1 MTYKTLLFTVVL
13 AAASLNTATAQVENG
28 SFENWSNG
36 TPSGWTTIDS
46 GILIDQV
53 STPIV
58 DGQSAMK
65 ATVTTATQ
73 SNTDLLQ
80 QFDVVANQTYD
91 FEVSIYHT
99 EGSVAARIV
108 ADGYRGYSDPSIRNQ
123 WQQLSFSYQA
133 TSTKTINLGL
143 RFYDRSGFDG
153 SEVVYIDSFQPTSTT
168 PPPPP
173 PPTGCQDPDAVA
185 TAVTINTDNYGSETS
200 WELRTAVGQTIG
212 SGSNYTNNQTFVSD
226 FCLSDGDYTFVIAD
240 SYGDGICCNHGNGSY
255 VVEAN
260 GQVLVSGGT
269 FTFNETRNFTIQ
281 GSGTPPPPPDNGDY
295 YQAANG
301 LSGFALKTA
310 LHNIIK
316 GHAAQGYGALWG
328 FYSANSLDVY
338 FENDGS
344 ILDIYSENPNGA
356 DPYNYT
362 AITNQCGS
370 YNSEADCYNR
380 EHSFPRSWFGGSI
393 EPMNSDVH
401 FIFATDGQ
409 VNAYRGSFPY
419 GEVGSND
426 IVSNNGSRRGSAQS
440 GLGYTGTVF
449 EPIDEFKGDVARAAL
464 YVATRY
470 ENVISGWQNNS
481 QYSDAVLNG
490 SSTQVFETWYLNL
503 LKQWH
508 QQDPVSQKEIDRNNA
523 AHVYQGNRNP
533 FVDQPAYVQS
543 IWGN

>member
-1 MTYKTLLFTVVL
+1 MTLKTFLFSVAL
-13 AAASLNTATAQVENG
+13 ATASFNAAAQVENG
-28 SFENWSNG
+28 TFETWSNG
-36 TPSGWTTIDS
+36 APSGWTTIDS
-46 GILIDQV
+46 GILLDQV

-58 DGQSAMK
+58 DGQYALK
-65 ATVTTATQ
+65 TTVTTASQ

-99 EGSVAARIV
+99 EGSVAARII
-108 ADGYRGYSDPSIRNQ
+108 ADGYRGYSDPAIRNQ
-123 WQQLSFSYQA
+123 WQQLRFTYQA

-143 RFYDRSGFDG
+143 RFYDRAGFDG
-153 SEVVYIDSFQPTSTT
+153 SEVVYVDSFQPTSST

-173 PPTGCQDPDAVA
+173 APTGCQDVA
-185 TAVTINTDNYGSETS
+185 TTVTINTDNYGSETS
-200 WELRTAVGQTIG
+200 WQLLTAAGQALG
-212 SGSNYTNNQTFVSD
+212 GGSNYANNQSYASE
-226 FCLSDGDYTFVIAD
+226 FCLSDGDYTFTISDA
-240 SYGDGICCNHGNGSY
+240 YGDGICCSYGNGSY

-260 GQVLVSGGT
+260 GQELLSGGE
-269 FTFNETRNFTIQ
+269 FASNESRSFTIQ
-281 GSGTPPPPPDNGDY
+281 GSGTPPPDTGDY

-301 LSGFALKTA
+301 LSGFSLKTA

-328 FYSANSLDVY
+328 FYSAHSLDTY

-409 VNAYRGSFPY
+409 VNAYRSSFPY
-419 GEVGSND
+419 GEVGTTD
-426 IVSNNGSRRGSAQS
+426 IVSNNGSRRGSARS
-440 GLGYTGTVF
+440 GLGYSGTVF
-449 EPIDEFKGDVARAAL
+449 EPIDEFKGDMARAAL

-470 ENVISGWQNNS
+470 ENIIAAWENNS
-481 QYSDAVLNG
+481 SSSDAVLNG
-490 SSTQVFETWYLNL
+490 GNTQVFETWYINL

-508 QQDPVSQKEIDRNNA
+508 QQDPVSQKEIDRNEA

-533 FVDQPAYVQS
+533 FVDHPEYVQS